1 MSIFHSNRGHG
12 FKRLQFLRHYTS
24 VSNETVVSKNIYP
37 PILDISEKAKKGR
50 EALAMHAKI
59 QALNTVE
66 EKLLALNVP
75 RYYGWESL
83 VLKEGR
89 VPYNFLPF
97 IKSVTKTKVHQVD
110 KECIEITLT
119 QEKVDE
125 LLKNIKSQL
134 GKVLV
139 YHSQSQRHRHELES
153 EEQTITDAEADK
165 IKADNLVDQIN
176 RVLVSNLSKEYPHL
190 LSAQVD
196 YRPRIEAFWNV
207 GGLGLTE
214 AEREKR
220 KKKNVP
226 EELLDE
232 PSNKWIQYFGSPLI
246 QLRSN
251 LPLTPL
257 TDITPTQSSDCEEFP
272 YDPVLTYALE
282 TKRYHGATLPGYWP
296 DDEHKYGLLSFH
308 SLPLKYNADDFE
320 ESLDSTGLLASWAW
334 LLGQAA
340 YHGFTT
346 FNDIT
351 YPLVTQTIVSN
362 GKLLSLYSYQMNTCV
377 TFTDSGKRNDCYT
390 SGPMEL
396 YSSIEDG
403 QIKGWNDGALRQLLS
418 MYTNK
423 PQQREGLNMSPYLNP
438 DESLVQKIE
447 NEKKRIWLHK
457 TYRYFTAHRNRYLEA
472 PEIFDWEYIYKVA
485 FETRPMD
492 ARKRFFERDEDPL
505 EERPLYDTYKYIPKP
520 ERPETEPKKRHE
532 DQFYPEVLEG
542 QKNFK
547 VSTRHRKY

>member
-190 LSAQVD
+190 LSAQD
-196 YRPRIEAFWNV
+196 IGP
-207 GGLGLTE
+207 TTSTST
-214 AEREKR
+214 
-220 KKKNVP
+220 
-226 EELLDE
+226 DSS
-232 PSNKWIQYFGSPLI
+232 PSIL
-246 QLRSN
+246 
-251 LPLTPL
+251 
-257 TDITPTQSSDCEEFP
+257 
-272 YDPVLTYALE
+272 
-282 TKRYHGATLPGYWP
+282 
-296 DDEHKYGLLSFH
+296 FH
-308 SLPLKYNADDFE
+308 S
-320 ESLDSTGLLASWAW
+320 
-334 LLGQAA
+334 
-340 YHGFTT
+340 TT
-346 FNDIT
+346 
-351 YPLVTQTIVSN
+351 TQTILKSPSTALVYWQAGLGSWV
-362 GKLLSLYSYQMNTCV
+362 KLLTM
-377 TFTDSGKRNDCYT
+377 
-390 SGPMEL
+390 
-396 YSSIEDG
+396 
-403 QIKGWNDGALRQLLS
+403 ALPLS
-418 MYTNK
+418 MI
-423 PQQREGLNMSPYLNP
+423 SPTL
-438 DESLVQKIE
+438 L
-447 NEKKRIWLHK
+447 
-457 TYRYFTAHRNRYLEA
+457 
-472 PEIFDWEYIYKVA
+472 
-485 FETRPMD
+485 
-492 ARKRFFERDEDPL
+492 
-505 EERPLYDTYKYIPKP
+505 
-520 ERPETEPKKRHE
+520 
-532 DQFYPEVLEG
+532 
-542 QKNFK
+542 
-547 VSTRHRKY
+547 